1 MLLCNWGF
9 NESESGRG
17 MMKSE
22 GRGIAGYST
31 PNVLETLGV
40 FSFV

>member
-1 MLLCNWGF
+1 
-9 NESESGRG
+9 
-17 MMKSE
+17 MKSE